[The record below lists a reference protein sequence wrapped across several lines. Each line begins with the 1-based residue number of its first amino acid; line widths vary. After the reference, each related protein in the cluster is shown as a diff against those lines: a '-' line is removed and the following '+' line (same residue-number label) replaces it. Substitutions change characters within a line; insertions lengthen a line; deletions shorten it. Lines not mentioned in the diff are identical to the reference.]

1 LALPLLNEAY
11 QDYCAWYDLGAGGI
25 PHNLYGWAFQCFLR
39 IFSSSDTR
47 STGCYDNVGDLE
59 LDARS
64 FLDGPLPER
73 EGERPEVAP
82 FVAPHRQVSDTASEE
97 IKDTLV
103 KSFSQI
109 PTDNPTLLEAVPSIM
124 EGGTSPAI
132 FVVESLYAEN
142 HLYSK
147 RSPREVIHIHMSEGS
162 SHGIFSKADCKTIIE
177 KGWGERHGLGGKAMG
192 IPNTYLMIYAP
203 RTDDEVHIV
212 YRLAKAAAR
221 YGLEGKKLS

>member
-1 LALPLLNEAY
+1 MTWDITGYVSRYVNEYRPYLIQYRLPILGILALPLLNEAY

-97 IKDTLV
+97 IKDV
-103 KSFSQI
+103 FKSFIFLSQQ
-109 PTDNPTLLEAVPSIM
+109 D
-124 EGGTSPAI
+124 
-132 FVVESLYAEN
+132 
-142 HLYSK
+142 
-147 RSPREVIHIHMSEGS
+147 
-162 SHGIFSKADCKTIIE
+162 AD
-177 KGWGERHGLGGKAMG
+177 
-192 IPNTYLMIYAP
+192 
-203 RTDDEVHIV
+203 
-212 YRLAKAAAR
+212 
-221 YGLEGKKLS
+221 